1 MESQI
6 VEYNDDLELYLEK
19 IGQLFDIPRII
30 NEPQGNP
37 QIINYYLI
45 NKLPYRF
52 GNSWEGFMHCG
63 ISYDGKHKK
72 GDLKEQARIIE
83 RYFHDINAK
92 KVLELAYGLG
102 ANSAFLAKRNPE
114 ITFEG
119 VDLSNKPLRRY
130 TKIPNLHLQLGD
142 YHDLGA
148 FEDNAYDIAFVIEAL
163 CYSTNKLQVLREVKK
178 KLRRGGL
185 FIVID
190 AYTRD
195 RLIPL
200 SQTEDIMWKL
210 IAKNT
215 AIETFESTSDV
226 EAYMREE
233 YSIIVTKDY
242 SQCVLPSIERWESLT
257 HYYCNHPI
265 FARIA
270 NRLIPFDI
278 VKHVMVVLFLPISVR
293 MQVGCYYIHVLK
305 NDK

>member
-6 VEYNDDLELYLEK
+6 VEYNDDLELHLEK

-142 YHDLGA
+142 YHDLSA

-178 KLRRGGL
+178 KLRRGG
-185 FIVID
+185 
-190 AYTRD
+190 
-195 RLIPL
+195 
-200 SQTEDIMWKL
+200 
-210 IAKNT
+210 
-215 AIETFESTSDV
+215 TF
-226 EAYMREE
+226 YH
-233 YSIIVTKDY
+233 Y
-242 SQCVLPSIERWESLT
+242 RW
-257 HYYCNHPI
+257 I
-265 FARIA
+265 
-270 NRLIPFDI
+270 
-278 VKHVMVVLFLPISVR
+278 
-293 MQVGCYYIHVLK
+293 
-305 NDK
+305 